1 MPELRVV
8 AVSNDGTRLVLK
20 AADSTEYTLPI
31 DERLRAAVRGDRP
44 RLGQIEIEVESHLR
58 PRDIQARIRA
68 GATAEE
74 VAQLAGIPVD
84 RVRRFEGP
92 VLAERAFMAERA
104 RKTPVRRPGENAGPQ
119 LGEAV
124 QERLLLRGAEKDT
137 VQWDSWRRDD
147 GTWEVLLVYRVA
159 GEPHSASWTYD
170 PPRRLVQAVD
180 DEARSLIGES
190 DDLAAPEPSFPFVP
204 RIARLPRDRPLD
216 RARGTSRPSLP
227 PLRARRGDRASERD
241 SLTSLLEAVP
251 SFRGDMVVPGTALR
265 ARTAGGAR
273 RANRRRRSPRPPRPR
288 PVPPTRTS
296 SCPARSAATATGSS
310 APPTARPRRT
320 ASVRAAARRSR
331 AGTRSCSA
339 RGARSRSSGLRQ
351 SDRSHATVSPVS
363 ACCRLATVRR
373 RQVGI
378 VRCGPVSFRRG
389 PGARATATGG
399 RAPRRPGGPA
409 SEDHSDHEPTYR
421 AAGMP
426 ATASA
431 STSWAPETPE
441 PQ

>member
-20 AADSTEYTLPI
+20 AADNTEYTLPI
-31 DERLRAAVRGDRP
+31 DERLRAAVRNDRA

-104 RKTPVRRPGENAGPQ
+104 RKTPVRRPGESTGPQ

-124 QERLLLRGAEKDT
+124 AERLMLRGADRDT
-137 VQWDSWRRDD
+137 AQWDSWRRDD

-180 DEARSLIGES
+180 DEARALIGES
-190 DDLAAPEPSFPFVP
+190 DDTPEPSFPFVP
-204 RIARLPRDRPLD
+204 RIARLPRDRFD
-216 RARGTSRPSLP
+216 RAERSDAPDSELP
-227 PLRARRGDRASERD
+227 EAAGQDGGGERD

-251 SFRGDMVVPGTALR
+251 SFRGDLVVPEQSPSPDSVPEDEAEEPE
-265 ARTAGGAR
+265 AVEPPAPAASAGAAYADVLMPRSVAGHRDRLTGNTDRQAEADGVRPGR
-273 RANRRRRSPRPPRPR
+273 RAA
-288 PVPPTRTS
+288 VPS
-296 SCPARSAATATGSS
+296 WDEI
-310 APPTARPRRT
+310 
-320 ASVRAAARRSR
+320 VF
-331 AGTRSCSA
+331 GTR
-339 RGARSRSSGLRQ
+339 RKKQ
-351 SDRSHATVSPVS
+351 
-363 ACCRLATVRR
+363 
-373 RQVGI
+373 
-378 VRCGPVSFRRG
+378 
-389 PGARATATGG
+389 
-399 RAPRRPGGPA
+399 
-409 SEDHSDHEPTYR
+409 E
-421 AAGMP
+421 
-426 ATASA
+426 
-431 STSWAPETPE
+431 
-441 PQ
+441 

>member
-20 AADSTEYTLPI
+20 AADATEYTLPI

-104 RKTPVRRPGENAGPQ
+104 RKTPVRRPGENSGPL

-159 GEPHSASWTYD
+159 SEPHSASWTYD

-180 DEARSLIGES
+180 EEARSLIGES
-190 DDLAAPEPSFPFVP
+190 DDLAVPEPSFPFVP
-204 RIARLPRDRPLD
+204 RIARLPRDRALD
-216 RARGTSRPSLP
+216 RSHDRERPSLP
-227 PLRARRGDRASERD
+227 GPAPEPGEESAGERD

-251 SFRGDMVVPGTALR
+251 SFRGDMVVPERPTAEP
-265 ARTAGGAR
+265 AEEPVAEPAAEEPPAPAASAGSAYADVLMPRSVGSHRDRLIGATDRQAEADGVRPGR
-273 RANRRRRSPRPPRPR
+273 RAA
-288 PVPPTRTS
+288 VPS
-296 SCPARSAATATGSS
+296 WDEI
-310 APPTARPRRT
+310 
-320 ASVRAAARRSR
+320 VF
-331 AGTRSCSA
+331 GTR
-339 RGARSRSSGLRQ
+339 RKKQ
-351 SDRSHATVSPVS
+351 
-363 ACCRLATVRR
+363 
-373 RQVGI
+373 
-378 VRCGPVSFRRG
+378 
-389 PGARATATGG
+389 
-399 RAPRRPGGPA
+399 
-409 SEDHSDHEPTYR
+409 E
-421 AAGMP
+421 
-426 ATASA
+426 
-431 STSWAPETPE
+431 
-441 PQ
+441 

>member
-74 VAQLAGIPVD
+74 VAQMAGIPVD

-104 RKTPVRRPGENAGPQ
+104 RKTPVRRPGENSGPP

-190 DDLAAPEPSFPFVP
+190 DDLAAAPEPSFPFVP
-204 RIARLPRDRPLD
+204 RIARLPRERQQDRPGERD
-216 RARGTSRPSLP
+216 RQSP
-227 PLRARRGDRASERD
+227 PPGHGPEYDEESAVPAGGERD

-251 SFRGDMVVPGTALR
+251 SFRGDLVVPERVPEPLPEEPDSEPEAEEPPAPAASAGSAYADVLMPR
-265 ARTAGGAR
+265 AVSSHRDRLVGSTDRQAEADGVRPGR
-273 RANRRRRSPRPPRPR
+273 RAA
-288 PVPPTRTS
+288 VPS
-296 SCPARSAATATGSS
+296 WDEI
-310 APPTARPRRT
+310 
-320 ASVRAAARRSR
+320 VF
-331 AGTRSCSA
+331 GTR
-339 RGARSRSSGLRQ
+339 RKKQ
-351 SDRSHATVSPVS
+351 
-363 ACCRLATVRR
+363 
-373 RQVGI
+373 
-378 VRCGPVSFRRG
+378 
-389 PGARATATGG
+389 
-399 RAPRRPGGPA
+399 
-409 SEDHSDHEPTYR
+409 E
-421 AAGMP
+421 
-426 ATASA
+426 
-431 STSWAPETPE
+431 
-441 PQ
+441 

>member
-68 GATAEE
+68 GASAEE

-124 QERLLLRGAEKDT
+124 QERLLIRGAEKDT

-147 GTWEVLLVYRVA
+147 GTWEVMLVYRVA
-159 GEPHSASWTYD
+159 GEPHAASWTYD

-216 RARGTSRPSLP
+216 RALDRQMERPSLP
-227 PLRARRGDRASERD
+227 PSPPEPVEEAEDRD

-251 SFRGDMVVPGTALR
+251 SFRGDMVVPE
-265 ARTAGGAR
+265 RTSGSERPVAEEPDPEPEEEEPPAPAASAGAGSAYADVLMPRSVGSHRDRLVGATDRQAEADGVRPGR
-273 RANRRRRSPRPPRPR
+273 RAA
-288 PVPPTRTS
+288 VPS
-296 SCPARSAATATGSS
+296 WDEI
-310 APPTARPRRT
+310 
-320 ASVRAAARRSR
+320 VF
-331 AGTRSCSA
+331 GTR
-339 RGARSRSSGLRQ
+339 RKKQ
-351 SDRSHATVSPVS
+351 D
-363 ACCRLATVRR
+363 
-373 RQVGI
+373 
-378 VRCGPVSFRRG
+378 
-389 PGARATATGG
+389 
-399 RAPRRPGGPA
+399 
-409 SEDHSDHEPTYR
+409 
-421 AAGMP
+421 
-426 ATASA
+426 
-431 STSWAPETPE
+431 
-441 PQ
+441 

>member
-31 DERLRAAVRGDRP
+31 DERLRAAVRNDRA

-68 GATAEE
+68 GASAEE

-104 RKTPVRRPGENAGPQ
+104 RKTPVRRPGENTGPQ

-124 QERLLLRGAEKDT
+124 AERLLLRGADKES

-159 GEPHSASWTYD
+159 TEPHSASWTYD

-180 DEARSLIGES
+180 DEARALIGES
-190 DDLAAPEPSFPFVP
+190 DDTPEPSFPFVP

-216 RARGTSRPSLP
+216 RALDRQSSERSE
-227 PLRARRGDRASERD
+227 RAAQSGGEDDEPRVAEEATGERERD

-251 SFRGDMVVPGTALR
+251 SFRGDMVVPESVKSPQSDEESEAEVEEPPAPAASAGAGAGSAYADVLMPRAVAGHRDRLTGTTDRQAEADGVR
-265 ARTAGGAR
+265 PGR
-273 RANRRRRSPRPPRPR
+273 RAA
-288 PVPPTRTS
+288 VPS
-296 SCPARSAATATGSS
+296 WDEI
-310 APPTARPRRT
+310 
-320 ASVRAAARRSR
+320 VF
-331 AGTRSCSA
+331 GTR
-339 RGARSRSSGLRQ
+339 RKK
-351 SDRSHATVSPVS
+351 
-363 ACCRLATVRR
+363 
-373 RQVGI
+373 
-378 VRCGPVSFRRG
+378 
-389 PGARATATGG
+389 
-399 RAPRRPGGPA
+399 
-409 SEDHSDHEPTYR
+409 
-421 AAGMP
+421 
-426 ATASA
+426 
-431 STSWAPETPE
+431 PE
-441 PQ
+441 

>member
-31 DERLRAAVRGDRP
+31 DERLRAAVRNDRA

-68 GATAEE
+68 GASAEE

-104 RKTPVRRPGENAGPQ
+104 RKTPVRRPGENTGPQ

-124 QERLLLRGAEKDT
+124 QERLTLRGAEKEA

-180 DEARSLIGES
+180 DEARALIGET
-190 DDLAAPEPSFPFVP
+190 DGTIATQEPSFPFVP

-216 RARGTSRPSLP
+216 RALDRQLERPPGSP
-227 PLRARRGDRASERD
+227 AEPEENGGERD

-251 SFRGDMVVPGTALR
+251 SFRGDMVVPERPAPPEPAPTEPVQEPEEEEPVAPAASAGAGSAYADVLMPRSVAGHRDRLTGTTDRQAEADGVR
-265 ARTAGGAR
+265 PGR
-273 RANRRRRSPRPPRPR
+273 RAA
-288 PVPPTRTS
+288 VPS
-296 SCPARSAATATGSS
+296 WDEI
-310 APPTARPRRT
+310 
-320 ASVRAAARRSR
+320 VF
-331 AGTRSCSA
+331 GTR
-339 RGARSRSSGLRQ
+339 RKKQ
-351 SDRSHATVSPVS
+351 D
-363 ACCRLATVRR
+363 
-373 RQVGI
+373 
-378 VRCGPVSFRRG
+378 
-389 PGARATATGG
+389 
-399 RAPRRPGGPA
+399 
-409 SEDHSDHEPTYR
+409 
-421 AAGMP
+421 
-426 ATASA
+426 
-431 STSWAPETPE
+431 
-441 PQ
+441 

>member
-31 DERLRAAVRGDRP
+31 DERLRAAVRNDRA

-68 GATAEE
+68 GASAEE
-74 VAQLAGIPVD
+74 VAQFAGIPVD

-104 RKTPVRRPGENAGPQ
+104 RKTPVRRPGENTGPQ

-124 QERLLLRGAEKDT
+124 QERLLMRGADKET

-180 DEARSLIGES
+180 DEARSLIGET
-190 DDLAAPEPSFPFVP
+190 DDVAAPEPSFPFVP

-216 RARGTSRPSLP
+216 RALDRQMERPSP
-227 PLRARRGDRASERD
+227 PPPPEPEEHIGGVSAVERD

-251 SFRGDMVVPGTALR
+251 SFRGDMVVPERPSPPEPPAIEPAVQEPEADEPPAAAASAGAGSAYADVLMPRAVAGHRDRLTGTTDRQAEADGVR
-265 ARTAGGAR
+265 PGR
-273 RANRRRRSPRPPRPR
+273 RAA
-288 PVPPTRTS
+288 VPS
-296 SCPARSAATATGSS
+296 WDEI
-310 APPTARPRRT
+310 
-320 ASVRAAARRSR
+320 VF
-331 AGTRSCSA
+331 GTR
-339 RGARSRSSGLRQ
+339 RKKQ
-351 SDRSHATVSPVS
+351 D
-363 ACCRLATVRR
+363 
-373 RQVGI
+373 
-378 VRCGPVSFRRG
+378 
-389 PGARATATGG
+389 
-399 RAPRRPGGPA
+399 
-409 SEDHSDHEPTYR
+409 
-421 AAGMP
+421 
-426 ATASA
+426 
-431 STSWAPETPE
+431 
-441 PQ
+441 

>member
-1 MPELRVV
+1 MTSAGTTREVPMPELRVV

-31 DERLRAAVRGDRP
+31 DERLRAAVRNDRA

-68 GATAEE
+68 GASAEE

-104 RKTPVRRPGENAGPQ
+104 RKTPVRRPGENSGPQ

-159 GEPHSASWTYD
+159 GEVHTASWTYD

-180 DEARSLIGES
+180 DEARALIGET
-190 DDLAAPEPSFPFVP
+190 DDTIAAAPEPSFPFVP

-216 RARGTSRPSLP
+216 RALDRQIDRSDRQLE
-227 PLRARRGDRASERD
+227 RAASPVEPEDERD

-251 SFRGDMVVPGTALR
+251 SFRGDMVVPEQPDGEPTDEPEAEEPPAPAASAGAGSAYADVLMPR
-265 ARTAGGAR
+265 AVSGHRDRLHGATDRQAEADGVRPGR
-273 RANRRRRSPRPPRPR
+273 RAA
-288 PVPPTRTS
+288 VPS
-296 SCPARSAATATGSS
+296 WDEI
-310 APPTARPRRT
+310 
-320 ASVRAAARRSR
+320 VF
-331 AGTRSCSA
+331 GTR
-339 RGARSRSSGLRQ
+339 RKKQ
-351 SDRSHATVSPVS
+351 D
-363 ACCRLATVRR
+363 
-373 RQVGI
+373 
-378 VRCGPVSFRRG
+378 
-389 PGARATATGG
+389 
-399 RAPRRPGGPA
+399 
-409 SEDHSDHEPTYR
+409 
-421 AAGMP
+421 
-426 ATASA
+426 
-431 STSWAPETPE
+431 
-441 PQ
+441 

>member
-31 DERLRAAVRGDRP
+31 DERLRAAVRNDRA

-68 GATAEE
+68 GASAEE
-74 VAQLAGIPVD
+74 VAQFAGIPVD

-104 RKTPVRRPGENAGPQ
+104 RKTPVRRPGENTGPQ

-124 QERLLLRGAEKDT
+124 QERLLLRGADRET

-180 DEARSLIGES
+180 EEARSLIGET
-190 DDLAAPEPSFPFVP
+190 DDVAAPEPSFPFVP

-216 RARGTSRPSLP
+216 RALDRQIERPVPSAAEPEERGVS
-227 PLRARRGDRASERD
+227 AGERD

-251 SFRGDMVVPGTALR
+251 SFRGDMVVPERPSQPEPPALEPAAQQEPEADEPPAAAASAGAGSAYADVLMPRAVAGHRDRLTGTTDRQAEADGVR
-265 ARTAGGAR
+265 PGR
-273 RANRRRRSPRPPRPR
+273 RAA
-288 PVPPTRTS
+288 VPS
-296 SCPARSAATATGSS
+296 WDEI
-310 APPTARPRRT
+310 
-320 ASVRAAARRSR
+320 VF
-331 AGTRSCSA
+331 GTR
-339 RGARSRSSGLRQ
+339 RKKQ
-351 SDRSHATVSPVS
+351 D
-363 ACCRLATVRR
+363 
-373 RQVGI
+373 
-378 VRCGPVSFRRG
+378 
-389 PGARATATGG
+389 
-399 RAPRRPGGPA
+399 
-409 SEDHSDHEPTYR
+409 
-421 AAGMP
+421 
-426 ATASA
+426 
-431 STSWAPETPE
+431 
-441 PQ
+441 

>member
-74 VAQLAGIPVD
+74 VAQMAGIPVD

-104 RKTPVRRPGENAGPQ
+104 RKTPVRRPGENSGPP

-180 DEARSLIGES
+180 EEARSLIGES

-216 RARGTSRPSLP
+216 RPGDRPSLP
-227 PLRARRGDRASERD
+227 AQASEPDEESLTATASGERD

-251 SFRGDMVVPGTALR
+251 SFRGDLVVPE
-265 ARTAGGAR
+265 RTPETVSEEPDAEPEAEEPPAPAASAGAAYADVLMPRSVSSHRDRLIGSTDRQAEADGVRPGR
-273 RANRRRRSPRPPRPR
+273 RAA
-288 PVPPTRTS
+288 VPS
-296 SCPARSAATATGSS
+296 WDEI
-310 APPTARPRRT
+310 
-320 ASVRAAARRSR
+320 VF
-331 AGTRSCSA
+331 GTR
-339 RGARSRSSGLRQ
+339 RKKQ
-351 SDRSHATVSPVS
+351 
-363 ACCRLATVRR
+363 
-373 RQVGI
+373 
-378 VRCGPVSFRRG
+378 
-389 PGARATATGG
+389 
-399 RAPRRPGGPA
+399 
-409 SEDHSDHEPTYR
+409 E
-421 AAGMP
+421 
-426 ATASA
+426 
-431 STSWAPETPE
+431 
-441 PQ
+441 

>member
-68 GATAEE
+68 GASAEE
-74 VAQLAGIPVD
+74 VAQMAGIPVD

-147 GTWEVLLVYRVA
+147 GTWEVLLVYLVA

-180 DEARSLIGES
+180 EEARSLIGES

-216 RARGTSRPSLP
+216 RSLDRERPSLP
-227 PLRARRGDRASERD
+227 APAPESAEEATAERD

-251 SFRGDMVVPGTALR
+251 SFRGDLVVPERPSEPAPP
-265 ARTAGGAR
+265 AEEPVAEPVEEEPPAPAASAGSAYADVLMPRSVGSHRDRLIGSTDRQAEADGVRPGR
-273 RANRRRRSPRPPRPR
+273 RAA
-288 PVPPTRTS
+288 VPS
-296 SCPARSAATATGSS
+296 WDEI
-310 APPTARPRRT
+310 
-320 ASVRAAARRSR
+320 VF
-331 AGTRSCSA
+331 GTR
-339 RGARSRSSGLRQ
+339 RKKQ
-351 SDRSHATVSPVS
+351 
-363 ACCRLATVRR
+363 
-373 RQVGI
+373 
-378 VRCGPVSFRRG
+378 
-389 PGARATATGG
+389 
-399 RAPRRPGGPA
+399 
-409 SEDHSDHEPTYR
+409 E
-421 AAGMP
+421 
-426 ATASA
+426 
-431 STSWAPETPE
+431 
-441 PQ
+441 

>member
-31 DERLRAAVRGDRP
+31 DERLRAAVRNDRA

-68 GATAEE
+68 GASAEE

-104 RKTPVRRPGENAGPQ
+104 RKTPVRRPGENTGPQ

-124 QERLLLRGAEKDT
+124 AERLLLRGADKES

-159 GEPHSASWTYD
+159 TEPHSASWTYD

-180 DEARSLIGES
+180 DEARALIGES
-190 DDLAAPEPSFPFVP
+190 DDTPEPSFPFVP

-216 RARGTSRPSLP
+216 RALDRQTSERGERTAQSGSEDDEAQDAEEAAAGERE
-227 PLRARRGDRASERD
+227 RERD

-251 SFRGDMVVPGTALR
+251 SFRGDMVVPESVKSAQSEEESEAEVEEPAAPAASAGAGSAYADVLMPRAVAGHRDRLTGTTDRQAEADGVR
-265 ARTAGGAR
+265 PGR
-273 RANRRRRSPRPPRPR
+273 RAA
-288 PVPPTRTS
+288 VPS
-296 SCPARSAATATGSS
+296 WDEI
-310 APPTARPRRT
+310 
-320 ASVRAAARRSR
+320 VF
-331 AGTRSCSA
+331 GTR
-339 RGARSRSSGLRQ
+339 RKK
-351 SDRSHATVSPVS
+351 
-363 ACCRLATVRR
+363 
-373 RQVGI
+373 
-378 VRCGPVSFRRG
+378 
-389 PGARATATGG
+389 
-399 RAPRRPGGPA
+399 
-409 SEDHSDHEPTYR
+409 
-421 AAGMP
+421 
-426 ATASA
+426 
-431 STSWAPETPE
+431 PE
-441 PQ
+441 

>member
-31 DERLRAAVRGDRP
+31 DERLRAAVRNDRA

-68 GATAEE
+68 GASAEE
-74 VAQLAGIPVD
+74 VAQFAGIPVD

-104 RKTPVRRPGENAGPQ
+104 RKTPVRRPGENTGPQ

-124 QERLLLRGAEKDT
+124 QERLLLRGADKET
-137 VQWDSWRRDD
+137 VLWDSWRRDD

-180 DEARSLIGES
+180 DEARSLIGET
-190 DDLAAPEPSFPFVP
+190 DDVAAPEPSFPFVP

-216 RARGTSRPSLP
+216 RALDRQMERPAP
-227 PLRARRGDRASERD
+227 PPPPEPEERIGGVTASERD

-251 SFRGDMVVPGTALR
+251 SFRGDMVVPERPAPPEPPALEPAVHEPEAEEPPAPAASAGAGSAYADVLMPRAVAGHRDRLTGTTDRQAEADGVR
-265 ARTAGGAR
+265 PGR
-273 RANRRRRSPRPPRPR
+273 RAA
-288 PVPPTRTS
+288 VPS
-296 SCPARSAATATGSS
+296 WDEI
-310 APPTARPRRT
+310 
-320 ASVRAAARRSR
+320 VF
-331 AGTRSCSA
+331 GTR
-339 RGARSRSSGLRQ
+339 RKKQ
-351 SDRSHATVSPVS
+351 D
-363 ACCRLATVRR
+363 
-373 RQVGI
+373 
-378 VRCGPVSFRRG
+378 
-389 PGARATATGG
+389 
-399 RAPRRPGGPA
+399 
-409 SEDHSDHEPTYR
+409 
-421 AAGMP
+421 
-426 ATASA
+426 
-431 STSWAPETPE
+431 
-441 PQ
+441 

>member
-104 RKTPVRRPGENAGPQ
+104 RKTPVRRPGENSGPP

-190 DDLAAPEPSFPFVP
+190 DDLAVPEPSFPFVP
-204 RIARLPRDRPLD
+204 RIARLPRERSMDRALD
-216 RARGTSRPSLP
+216 RSDRERPALSAQP
-227 PLRARRGDRASERD
+227 SEPDEESTGERD

-251 SFRGDMVVPGTALR
+251 SFRGDLVVPERPAEDPEEPTDEPVEEEPPAP
-265 ARTAGGAR
+265 AASAGSAYADVLMPRSVGSHRDRLIGATDRQAEADGVRPGR
-273 RANRRRRSPRPPRPR
+273 RAA
-288 PVPPTRTS
+288 VPS
-296 SCPARSAATATGSS
+296 WDEI
-310 APPTARPRRT
+310 
-320 ASVRAAARRSR
+320 VF
-331 AGTRSCSA
+331 GTR
-339 RGARSRSSGLRQ
+339 RKKQ
-351 SDRSHATVSPVS
+351 
-363 ACCRLATVRR
+363 
-373 RQVGI
+373 
-378 VRCGPVSFRRG
+378 
-389 PGARATATGG
+389 
-399 RAPRRPGGPA
+399 
-409 SEDHSDHEPTYR
+409 E
-421 AAGMP
+421 
-426 ATASA
+426 
-431 STSWAPETPE
+431 
-441 PQ
+441 

>member
-68 GATAEE
+68 GASAEE

-104 RKTPVRRPGENAGPQ
+104 RKTPVRRPGENAAGPQ

-180 DEARSLIGES
+180 EEARSLIGES
-190 DDLAAPEPSFPFVP
+190 EELAAPEPSFPFVP

-216 RARGTSRPSLP
+216 GALHRPSLP
-227 PLRARRGDRASERD
+227 AQSTEPAEESTAGERD

-251 SFRGDMVVPGTALR
+251 SFRGDLVVPERPSETPPPPPEEPVAKPE
-265 ARTAGGAR
+265 AEEPPAPAASAGSAYADVLMPRSVGSHRDRLVGATDRQAEADGVRPGR
-273 RANRRRRSPRPPRPR
+273 RAA
-288 PVPPTRTS
+288 VPS
-296 SCPARSAATATGSS
+296 WDEI
-310 APPTARPRRT
+310 
-320 ASVRAAARRSR
+320 VF
-331 AGTRSCSA
+331 GTR
-339 RGARSRSSGLRQ
+339 RKKQ
-351 SDRSHATVSPVS
+351 
-363 ACCRLATVRR
+363 
-373 RQVGI
+373 
-378 VRCGPVSFRRG
+378 
-389 PGARATATGG
+389 
-399 RAPRRPGGPA
+399 
-409 SEDHSDHEPTYR
+409 E
-421 AAGMP
+421 
-426 ATASA
+426 
-431 STSWAPETPE
+431 
-441 PQ
+441 

>member
-68 GATAEE
+68 GASAEE

-124 QERLLLRGAEKDT
+124 QERLLIRGAEKDT

-147 GTWEVLLVYRVA
+147 GTWEVMLVYRVA
-159 GEPHSASWTYD
+159 GEPHAASWTYD

-216 RARGTSRPSLP
+216 RALDRQMERPSLP
-227 PLRARRGDRASERD
+227 PPPQDPAEEAEDRD

-251 SFRGDMVVPGTALR
+251 SFRGDMVVPERPTERPA
-265 ARTAGGAR
+265 AEEPVPEPEEEEPPAPAASAGAGSAYADVLMPRSVGSHRDRLVGATDRQAEADGVRPGR
-273 RANRRRRSPRPPRPR
+273 RAA
-288 PVPPTRTS
+288 VPS
-296 SCPARSAATATGSS
+296 WDEI
-310 APPTARPRRT
+310 
-320 ASVRAAARRSR
+320 VF
-331 AGTRSCSA
+331 GTR
-339 RGARSRSSGLRQ
+339 RKKQ
-351 SDRSHATVSPVS
+351 D
-363 ACCRLATVRR
+363 
-373 RQVGI
+373 
-378 VRCGPVSFRRG
+378 
-389 PGARATATGG
+389 
-399 RAPRRPGGPA
+399 
-409 SEDHSDHEPTYR
+409 
-421 AAGMP
+421 
-426 ATASA
+426 
-431 STSWAPETPE
+431 
-441 PQ
+441 

>member
-74 VAQLAGIPVD
+74 VAQMAGIPVD

-104 RKTPVRRPGENAGPQ
+104 RKTPVRRPGENSGPP

-124 QERLLLRGAEKDT
+124 QERLLLRGADKDT

-147 GTWEVLLVYRVA
+147 GTWEVLLVYLVA

-180 DEARSLIGES
+180 AEARALIGES

-204 RIARLPRDRPLD
+204 RIARLPRDRPLALFGQKSSV
-216 RARGTSRPSLP
+216 RLRTFLPALSVTVISAKPGSPEKSFTVPLGSVLALALP
-227 PLRARRGDRASERD
+227 PSY
-241 SLTSLLEAVP
+241 TVW
-251 SFRGDMVVPGTALR
+251 VTV
-265 ARTAGGAR
+265 
-273 RANRRRRSPRPPRPR
+273 
-288 PVPPTRTS
+288 
-296 SCPARSAATATGSS
+296 TGS
-310 APPTARPRRT
+310 
-320 ASVRAAARRSR
+320 
-331 AGTRSCSA
+331 
-339 RGARSRSSGLRQ
+339 L
-351 SDRSHATVSPVS
+351 
-363 ACCRLATVRR
+363 
-373 RQVGI
+373 
-378 VRCGPVSFRRG
+378 
-389 PGARATATGG
+389 
-399 RAPRRPGGPA
+399 
-409 SEDHSDHEPTYR
+409 
-421 AAGMP
+421 
-426 ATASA
+426 
-431 STSWAPETPE
+431 
-441 PQ
+441 

>member
-147 GTWEVLLVYRVA
+147 GTWEVLLVYCVA

-180 DEARSLIGES
+180 EEARSLIGES
-190 DDLAAPEPSFPFVP
+190 EDLGAPEPSFPFVP

-216 RARGTSRPSLP
+216 RALDRPSLP
-227 PLRARRGDRASERD
+227 PAEPTEEAVAERD

-251 SFRGDMVVPGTALR
+251 SFRGDMVVPERPSETASIEEPPALEEEPEVEEPP
-265 ARTAGGAR
+265 APAASAGSAYADVLMPRSVASHRDRLIGATDRQAEADGVRPGR
-273 RANRRRRSPRPPRPR
+273 RAA
-288 PVPPTRTS
+288 VPS
-296 SCPARSAATATGSS
+296 WDEI
-310 APPTARPRRT
+310 
-320 ASVRAAARRSR
+320 VF
-331 AGTRSCSA
+331 GTR
-339 RGARSRSSGLRQ
+339 RKKQ
-351 SDRSHATVSPVS
+351 
-363 ACCRLATVRR
+363 
-373 RQVGI
+373 
-378 VRCGPVSFRRG
+378 
-389 PGARATATGG
+389 
-399 RAPRRPGGPA
+399 
-409 SEDHSDHEPTYR
+409 E
-421 AAGMP
+421 
-426 ATASA
+426 
-431 STSWAPETPE
+431 
-441 PQ
+441 

>member
-74 VAQLAGIPVD
+74 VAQMAGIPVD

-180 DEARSLIGES
+180 EEARSLIGES
-190 DDLAAPEPSFPFVP
+190 EDLAATPEPSFPFVP

-216 RARGTSRPSLP
+216 RALERPSLP
-227 PLRARRGDRASERD
+227 APSLDEPAEESAGERD

-251 SFRGDMVVPGTALR
+251 SFRGDLVVPERPVEEPEVEEPSAPEPEEEEPP
-265 ARTAGGAR
+265 APAASAGSAYADVLMPRSVGSHRDRLIGSTDRQAEADGVRPGR
-273 RANRRRRSPRPPRPR
+273 RAA
-288 PVPPTRTS
+288 VPS
-296 SCPARSAATATGSS
+296 WDEI
-310 APPTARPRRT
+310 
-320 ASVRAAARRSR
+320 VF
-331 AGTRSCSA
+331 GTR
-339 RGARSRSSGLRQ
+339 RKKQ
-351 SDRSHATVSPVS
+351 
-363 ACCRLATVRR
+363 
-373 RQVGI
+373 
-378 VRCGPVSFRRG
+378 
-389 PGARATATGG
+389 
-399 RAPRRPGGPA
+399 
-409 SEDHSDHEPTYR
+409 E
-421 AAGMP
+421 
-426 ATASA
+426 
-431 STSWAPETPE
+431 
-441 PQ
+441 

>member
-31 DERLRAAVRGDRP
+31 DERLRAAVRNDRA

-68 GATAEE
+68 GASAEE
-74 VAQLAGIPVD
+74 VAQFAGIPVD

-104 RKTPVRRPGENAGPQ
+104 RKTPVRRPGENTGPQ

-124 QERLLLRGAEKDT
+124 QERLLMRGADRET

-170 PPRRLVQAVD
+170 APRRLVQAVD
-180 DEARSLIGES
+180 DEARSLIGET
-190 DDLAAPEPSFPFVP
+190 DDVAAPEPSFPFVP

-216 RARGTSRPSLP
+216 RALDRQMERPAP
-227 PLRARRGDRASERD
+227 PPAPEPEERIGGVTASERD

-251 SFRGDMVVPGTALR
+251 SFRGDMVVPERPAPPEPPAIEPAAQEPDAEDPPAPAASAGAGSAYADVLMPRAVAGHRDRLTGTTDRQAEADGVR
-265 ARTAGGAR
+265 PGR
-273 RANRRRRSPRPPRPR
+273 RAA
-288 PVPPTRTS
+288 VPS
-296 SCPARSAATATGSS
+296 WDEI
-310 APPTARPRRT
+310 
-320 ASVRAAARRSR
+320 VF
-331 AGTRSCSA
+331 GTR
-339 RGARSRSSGLRQ
+339 RKKQ
-351 SDRSHATVSPVS
+351 D
-363 ACCRLATVRR
+363 
-373 RQVGI
+373 
-378 VRCGPVSFRRG
+378 
-389 PGARATATGG
+389 
-399 RAPRRPGGPA
+399 
-409 SEDHSDHEPTYR
+409 
-421 AAGMP
+421 
-426 ATASA
+426 
-431 STSWAPETPE
+431 
-441 PQ
+441 

>member
-31 DERLRAAVRGDRP
+31 DERLRAAVRNDRA

-68 GATAEE
+68 GASAEE

-104 RKTPVRRPGENAGPQ
+104 RKTPVRRPGENSGPQ

-159 GEPHSASWTYD
+159 GEVHTASWTYD

-180 DEARSLIGES
+180 DEARALIGET
-190 DDLAAPEPSFPFVP
+190 DDTIAAAPEPSFPFVP

-216 RARGTSRPSLP
+216 RALDRQLDHRQLE
-227 PLRARRGDRASERD
+227 RASASAEPEDERD

-251 SFRGDMVVPGTALR
+251 SFRGDMVVPEQPDSEPSEEIEAEEPPAPAASAGAGAAYADVLMPRAVSGHRDRLTGTTDRQAEADGVR
-265 ARTAGGAR
+265 PGR
-273 RANRRRRSPRPPRPR
+273 RAA
-288 PVPPTRTS
+288 VPS
-296 SCPARSAATATGSS
+296 WDEI
-310 APPTARPRRT
+310 
-320 ASVRAAARRSR
+320 VF
-331 AGTRSCSA
+331 GTR
-339 RGARSRSSGLRQ
+339 RKKQ
-351 SDRSHATVSPVS
+351 D
-363 ACCRLATVRR
+363 
-373 RQVGI
+373 
-378 VRCGPVSFRRG
+378 
-389 PGARATATGG
+389 
-399 RAPRRPGGPA
+399 
-409 SEDHSDHEPTYR
+409 
-421 AAGMP
+421 
-426 ATASA
+426 
-431 STSWAPETPE
+431 
-441 PQ
+441 

>member
-74 VAQLAGIPVD
+74 VAQMAGIPVD

-119 LGEAV
+119 LGESV
-124 QERLLLRGAEKDT
+124 QERLTLRGAEKDT

-147 GTWEVLLVYRVA
+147 GTWEVLLVYLVA

-204 RIARLPRDRPLD
+204 RIARLPRDRTMDRALD
-216 RARGTSRPSLP
+216 RQSLP
-227 PLRARRGDRASERD
+227 APPSEPAEETTGERERERD

-251 SFRGDMVVPGTALR
+251 SFRGDMVVPEIPSEEPEEPAEEP
-265 ARTAGGAR
+265 AVEEPPAPAASAGSAYADVLMPRSVGSHRDRLIGSTDRQAEADGVRPGR
-273 RANRRRRSPRPPRPR
+273 RAA
-288 PVPPTRTS
+288 VPS
-296 SCPARSAATATGSS
+296 WDEI
-310 APPTARPRRT
+310 
-320 ASVRAAARRSR
+320 VF
-331 AGTRSCSA
+331 GTR
-339 RGARSRSSGLRQ
+339 RKKQ
-351 SDRSHATVSPVS
+351 
-363 ACCRLATVRR
+363 
-373 RQVGI
+373 
-378 VRCGPVSFRRG
+378 
-389 PGARATATGG
+389 
-399 RAPRRPGGPA
+399 
-409 SEDHSDHEPTYR
+409 E
-421 AAGMP
+421 
-426 ATASA
+426 
-431 STSWAPETPE
+431 
-441 PQ
+441 

>member
-74 VAQLAGIPVD
+74 VAQMAGIPVD

-104 RKTPVRRPGENAGPQ
+104 RKTPVRRPGENTGPQ

-124 QERLLLRGAEKDT
+124 QERLLIRGAEKDT

-216 RARGTSRPSLP
+216 RTLDRPSLP
-227 PLRARRGDRASERD
+227 PPSEPDEESAGERERD

-251 SFRGDMVVPGTALR
+251 SFRGDMVVPERPTAEPVTEEPDEQE
-265 ARTAGGAR
+265 AVAEEPPAPAASAGSAYADVLMPRSVGSHRDRLVGATDRQAEADGVRPGR
-273 RANRRRRSPRPPRPR
+273 RAA
-288 PVPPTRTS
+288 VPS
-296 SCPARSAATATGSS
+296 WDEI
-310 APPTARPRRT
+310 
-320 ASVRAAARRSR
+320 VF
-331 AGTRSCSA
+331 GTR
-339 RGARSRSSGLRQ
+339 RKKQ
-351 SDRSHATVSPVS
+351 
-363 ACCRLATVRR
+363 
-373 RQVGI
+373 
-378 VRCGPVSFRRG
+378 
-389 PGARATATGG
+389 
-399 RAPRRPGGPA
+399 
-409 SEDHSDHEPTYR
+409 E
-421 AAGMP
+421 
-426 ATASA
+426 
-431 STSWAPETPE
+431 
-441 PQ
+441 

>member
-104 RKTPVRRPGENAGPQ
+104 RKTPVRRPGENSGPL

-159 GEPHSASWTYD
+159 SEPHSAIWTYD

-204 RIARLPRDRPLD
+204 RIARLPRERALERASDRE
-216 RARGTSRPSLP
+216 RPSLP
-227 PLRARRGDRASERD
+227 AQASEPAEESTGERD

-251 SFRGDMVVPGTALR
+251 SFRGDLVVPERPAESPEEPDPEP
-265 ARTAGGAR
+265 AEEEPPAPAASAGSAYADVLMPRSVGSHRDRLVGATDRQAEADGVRPGR
-273 RANRRRRSPRPPRPR
+273 RAA
-288 PVPPTRTS
+288 VPS
-296 SCPARSAATATGSS
+296 WDEI
-310 APPTARPRRT
+310 
-320 ASVRAAARRSR
+320 VF
-331 AGTRSCSA
+331 GTR
-339 RGARSRSSGLRQ
+339 RKKQ
-351 SDRSHATVSPVS
+351 
-363 ACCRLATVRR
+363 
-373 RQVGI
+373 
-378 VRCGPVSFRRG
+378 
-389 PGARATATGG
+389 
-399 RAPRRPGGPA
+399 
-409 SEDHSDHEPTYR
+409 E
-421 AAGMP
+421 
-426 ATASA
+426 
-431 STSWAPETPE
+431 
-441 PQ
+441 

>member
-68 GATAEE
+68 GASAEE

-124 QERLLLRGAEKDT
+124 QERLMMRGAEKDT

-159 GEPHSASWTYD
+159 GETHSASWTYD

-190 DDLAAPEPSFPFVP
+190 DDLAAPEPSYPFVP
-204 RIARLPRDRPLD
+204 RIARLPREGHRPLD
-216 RARGTSRPSLP
+216 RPADRPVLP
-227 PLRARRGDRASERD
+227 SQSPEPAEESTGERD

-251 SFRGDMVVPGTALR
+251 SFRGDMVVPE
-265 ARTAGGAR
+265 
-273 RANRRRRSPRPPRPR
+273 RPAEPQEE
-288 PVPPTRTS
+288 PVEEPAAEEPPA
-296 SCPARSAATATGSS
+296 PA
-310 APPTARPRRT
+310 
-320 ASVRAAARRSR
+320 
-331 AGTRSCSA
+331 
-339 RGARSRSSGLRQ
+339 
-351 SDRSHATVSPVS
+351 
-363 ACCRLATVRR
+363 
-373 RQVGI
+373 
-378 VRCGPVSFRRG
+378 
-389 PGARATATGG
+389 
-399 RAPRRPGGPA
+399 
-409 SEDHSDHEPTYR
+409 
-421 AAGMP
+421 
-426 ATASA
+426 ASA
-431 STSWAPETPE
+431 SAGAAYADVLMPRTVASHRDRLIGATDRQAEADGVRPGRRAAVPSWDEIVFGTRRKKQE
-441 PQ
+441 

>member
-31 DERLRAAVRGDRP
+31 DERLRAAVRNDRA

-68 GATAEE
+68 GASAEE
-74 VAQLAGIPVD
+74 VAQFAGIPVD

-104 RKTPVRRPGENAGPQ
+104 RKTPVRRPGENTGPQ

-124 QERLLLRGAEKDT
+124 QERLLLRGADKET

-180 DEARSLIGES
+180 DEARSLIGET
-190 DDLAAPEPSFPFVP
+190 DDVAAPEPSFPFVP

-216 RARGTSRPSLP
+216 RALDRQMERPTAPAPVPEPEEHISGIS
-227 PLRARRGDRASERD
+227 AGERD

-251 SFRGDMVVPGTALR
+251 SFRGDMVVPERPAPPEPPAIEPAVQEPEADEPPAAAASAGAGSAYADVLMPRAVAGHRDRLTGTTDRQAEADGVR
-265 ARTAGGAR
+265 PGR
-273 RANRRRRSPRPPRPR
+273 RAA
-288 PVPPTRTS
+288 VPS
-296 SCPARSAATATGSS
+296 WDEI
-310 APPTARPRRT
+310 
-320 ASVRAAARRSR
+320 VF
-331 AGTRSCSA
+331 GTR
-339 RGARSRSSGLRQ
+339 RKKQ
-351 SDRSHATVSPVS
+351 D
-363 ACCRLATVRR
+363 
-373 RQVGI
+373 
-378 VRCGPVSFRRG
+378 
-389 PGARATATGG
+389 
-399 RAPRRPGGPA
+399 
-409 SEDHSDHEPTYR
+409 
-421 AAGMP
+421 
-426 ATASA
+426 
-431 STSWAPETPE
+431 
-441 PQ
+441 

>member
-147 GTWEVLLVYRVA
+147 GTWEVLLVYCVA

-180 DEARSLIGES
+180 EEARSLIGES
-190 DDLAAPEPSFPFVP
+190 EDLGAPEPSFPFVP

-216 RARGTSRPSLP
+216 RALDRPSLP
-227 PLRARRGDRASERD
+227 PAEPVEETVAERD

-251 SFRGDMVVPGTALR
+251 SFRGDMVVPERPSETATVDEPDPEPE
-265 ARTAGGAR
+265 AEEPPAPAASAGSAYADVLMPRSVASHRDRLIGATDRQAEADGVRPGR
-273 RANRRRRSPRPPRPR
+273 RAA
-288 PVPPTRTS
+288 VPS
-296 SCPARSAATATGSS
+296 WDEI
-310 APPTARPRRT
+310 
-320 ASVRAAARRSR
+320 VF
-331 AGTRSCSA
+331 GTR
-339 RGARSRSSGLRQ
+339 RKKQ
-351 SDRSHATVSPVS
+351 
-363 ACCRLATVRR
+363 
-373 RQVGI
+373 
-378 VRCGPVSFRRG
+378 
-389 PGARATATGG
+389 
-399 RAPRRPGGPA
+399 
-409 SEDHSDHEPTYR
+409 E
-421 AAGMP
+421 
-426 ATASA
+426 
-431 STSWAPETPE
+431 
-441 PQ
+441 

>member
-74 VAQLAGIPVD
+74 VAQMAGIPVD

-124 QERLLLRGAEKDT
+124 QERLTLRGAEKDT
-137 VQWDSWRRDD
+137 AQWDSWRRDD

-180 DEARSLIGES
+180 EEARSLIGES
-190 DDLAAPEPSFPFVP
+190 DDLAATPEPSFPFVP

-216 RARGTSRPSLP
+216 RALDRERPSLP
-227 PLRARRGDRASERD
+227 PASLDEPAEETASERD

-251 SFRGDMVVPGTALR
+251 SFRGDLVVPERPAEPDTEEPAPEPDEEEPP
-265 ARTAGGAR
+265 APAASAGSAYADVLMPRSVGSHRDRLIGSTDRQAEADGVRPGR
-273 RANRRRRSPRPPRPR
+273 RAA
-288 PVPPTRTS
+288 VPS
-296 SCPARSAATATGSS
+296 WDEI
-310 APPTARPRRT
+310 
-320 ASVRAAARRSR
+320 VF
-331 AGTRSCSA
+331 GTR
-339 RGARSRSSGLRQ
+339 RKKQ
-351 SDRSHATVSPVS
+351 
-363 ACCRLATVRR
+363 
-373 RQVGI
+373 
-378 VRCGPVSFRRG
+378 
-389 PGARATATGG
+389 
-399 RAPRRPGGPA
+399 
-409 SEDHSDHEPTYR
+409 E
-421 AAGMP
+421 
-426 ATASA
+426 
-431 STSWAPETPE
+431 
-441 PQ
+441 